1 MARMMSTFVI
11 TLATALAFAFS
22 PSARADTTVDVPHVA
37 RLTFNLTFDLAAT
50 LQTHGDR
57 RLFVQPN
64 GDRLSH
70 VLVTA
75 TRRLSLWAEAA
86 AFVQL
91 GFNGWNGAG
100 LPTSTDNTPA
110 GRKPVCTQDD
120 GAACTVA
127 PNGSQGLTA
136 NWEST
141 LRVAFAPGD
150 GPIKQY
156 EPGDRAQLIFGR
168 TVTLNLVNLHLF
180 APDSVFGLTSSLT
193 LGDDHHSTSQYRTS
207 NGVYLWS
214 PKWHGLYGQVGYAL
228 GQDDWHDG
236 QVLMARTGYDNEK
249 WLHLAAASQ
258 YSQHPQG
265 DVASFNLGS
274 AFVLGPVRLTA
285 MGQWSRVLD
294 GPNARRDVFA
304 MLGGLVHVGPVDL
317 FTALARLDVLESPD
331 NANQIA
337 LGAIWNLVTWSAL
350 YAKTTYQINEGQSAL
365 QPFGTDPVSSGED
378 PFAAQAGWRV
388 SL

>member
-1 MARMMSTFVI
+1 
-11 TLATALAFAFS
+11 LALVAILPT
-22 PSARADTTVDVPHVA
+22 ARAETSLDVPHVA
-37 RLTFNLTFDLAAT
+37 RITFNLTLDFAVTGQL
-50 LQTHGDR
+50 HGPR
-57 RLFVQPN
+57 HVIVQPN
-64 GDRLSH
+64 GDRLTNL
-70 VLVTA
+70 LVA
-75 TRRLSLWAEAA
+75 ANRRFSSNAEAA
-86 AFVQL
+86 AFVQF

-110 GRKPVCTQDD
+110 GRKPACTQDD
-120 GAACTVA
+120 GAACSVA
-127 PNGSQGLTA
+127 PNGSQGITA

-141 LRVAFAPGD
+141 LRMAFGPGT

-156 EPGDRAQLIFGR
+156 EPGDRAQLIVGR

-193 LGDDHHSTSQYRTS
+193 LGDDHHGTSQYRAS

-236 QVLMARTGYDNEK
+236 QVLMARTGYDNGE
-249 WLHLAAASQ
+249 WLHVAAASQ
-258 YSQHPQG
+258 YSKHITG

-274 AFVLGPVRLTA
+274 AFVVGPVRLTA

-294 GPNARRDVFA
+294 GPTARRDVFA
-304 MLGGLVHVGPVDL
+304 ILGGLVHVGPVDL

-331 NANQIA
+331 NANQLA

-350 YAKTTYQINEGQSAL
+350 YAKTTYQINEDQSAI

-378 PFAAQAGWRV
+378 PFALQAGWRV

>member
-1 MARMMSTFVI
+1 MVRMMSTFAI
-11 TLATALAFAFS
+11 AIALAFAFS
-22 PSARADTTVDVPHVA
+22 PSARADTTVDVPDVA
-37 RLTFNLTFDLAAT
+37 RFTFNLALDFAAT
-50 LQTHGDR
+50 VQTHGDR

-70 VLVTA
+70 LLVTA
-75 TRRLSLWAEAA
+75 TRRLYPRAEAA

-110 GRKPVCTQDD
+110 GRQPACTQDD

-127 PNGSQGLTA
+127 PGGSQGITA

-141 LRVAFAPGD
+141 LRAAFGPGN
-150 GPIKQY
+150 GPIRQY
-156 EPGDRAQLIFGR
+156 EPGDRFQLILGR

-193 LGDDHHSTSQYRTS
+193 LGDDHHGTSQHRTS

-214 PKWHGLYGQVGYAL
+214 PSWNGLYGQVGYAF

-236 QVLMARTGYDNEK
+236 QVLMARTGYDNGK
-249 WLHLAAASQ
+249 WLHIAAASQ
-258 YSQHPQG
+258 YSQRPQG
-265 DVASFNLGS
+265 DAASFNLGS
-274 AFVLGPVRLTA
+274 AFTLGRFRLTA

-294 GPNARRDVFA
+294 GPNARRNVFA
-304 MLGGLVHVGPVDL
+304 MLGGLVHLGPVDA
-317 FTALARLDVLESPD
+317 FASFARLDVLESPD

-337 LGAIWNLVTWSAL
+337 LGAAWNLVSWLAL
-350 YAKTTYQINEGQSAL
+350 YAKTTYQLNEGQSAI